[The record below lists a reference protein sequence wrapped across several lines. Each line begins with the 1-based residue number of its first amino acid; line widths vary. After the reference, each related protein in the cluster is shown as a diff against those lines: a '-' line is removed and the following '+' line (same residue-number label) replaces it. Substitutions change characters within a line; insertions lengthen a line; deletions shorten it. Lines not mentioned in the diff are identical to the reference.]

1 MSSHNHHGHDSAAPT
16 TPPVSTTS
24 TTSSNIGLVK
34 EDNRQPSSPPLSS
47 PTTPLQNSIDSLK
60 VDSSLPS
67 FASVF
72 TSNNNNNDSDED
84 EIDELLP
91 QQRKLRNQ
99 SHNSADNYLSS
110 PITNDTSPSLLPL
123 SIDNARSAASI
134 SNLINHDDDHHSS
147 VSPTSQI
154 SSRSISPSPETP
166 RNNVSILNE
175 PRFISIEFHN
185 TNNSDFS
192 SPTTTKKKRK
202 SGHDADDDISKNK
215 RISDSSK
222 RQRKNVHKSSSTT
235 SVSNTPIS
243 ATSIIDETDDV
254 TTLNGSIPPSP
265 VPSSGFDEMILDDQ
279 VSDDFPSAT
288 SPTNTNANITFSSKQ
303 NRKKPYIPRPP
314 NSFILYR
321 QHHHPLILNQH
332 PGINNSE
339 ISRIIADHWR
349 NLSDHEKDEWKRKAE
364 EAKERHMKAWP
375 DYKYQPRRRVVGPT
389 FKKPLKGPGAPTKLD
404 NVGDFDT
411 GSRRNIN
418 DHVKPNMDNFVMEI
432 SNSFQRKSSIADDIP
447 INDSHDSRELTDI
460 TSSQRKSIIII
471 ERGSKELNKI
481 ERNKSNNK
489 KSPTPDAFKSKMSTS
504 PQRQNSTSSQITTR
518 LPPPHTLV
526 APPMQLLPPTQPT
539 MILPNT
545 PSPPSATARG
555 ALIVLEGCED
565 GTTALQSTKLLE
577 FLKNEGI
584 KARLWKFPD
593 TSTPSGTALKA
604 YRSNNRQPHPKTLH
618 LLVAA
623 HWWELMPIMKEHLIN
638 GTTLIVDK
646 YVYSSIAA
654 SASAGLD
661 LNWCKASYVHLLCP
675 DLIFFLNVERES
687 NELDQQSQSPQS
699 TQLPHVNDMLG
710 ASSNDDESRRA
721 SEWQKRLQDAF
732 ARLAEVQWKILDARK
747 SNTLVHTQ
755 ILEASIEV
763 IERCRKYTTGYN

>member
-1 MSSHNHHGHDSAAPT
+1 MSSHRHHGHDSATPT

-24 TTSSNIGLVK
+24 TSSSNISLVK
-34 EDNRQPSSPPLSS
+34 EDNHQPSSPPLSS
-47 PTTPLQNSIDSLK
+47 PTTPLQSSDLLK
-60 VDSSLPS
+60 LEPSLPS
-67 FASVF
+67 LVSVFASS
-72 TSNNNNNDSDED
+72 SNNINNDSDED

-91 QQRKLRNQ
+91 QQKLRDQ
-99 SHNSADNYLSS
+99 RHNSVDNYLSS
-110 PITNDTSPSLLPL
+110 PITNDTSPSLQPL

-134 SNLINHDDDHHSS
+134 SNLINHDDDHA
-147 VSPTSQI
+147 SPTSQI

-175 PRFISIEFHN
+175 PRFINIEFHN
-185 TNNSDFS
+185 SNNSDFS
-192 SPTTTKKKRK
+192 TTATSKKKRK
-202 SGHDADDDISKNK
+202 GGHDIDDDISKNK
-215 RISDSSK
+215 RISDSSSK
-222 RQRKNVHKSSSTT
+222 RQRKNVHKSST
-235 SVSNTPIS
+235 SVTSVTSVTNTPIS
-243 ATSIIDETDDV
+243 TTIIDETDDV

-265 VPSSGFDEMILDDQ
+265 VPSSGFDEMIIDDQ
-279 VSDDFPSAT
+279 ISDDFSNAN
-288 SPTNTNANITFSSKQ
+288 SPTNTSGNLTFSSKQ
-303 NRKKPYIPRPP
+303 NRKKPYIPP
-314 NSFILYR
+314 
-321 QHHHPLILNQH
+321 
-332 PGINNSE
+332 
-339 ISRIIADHWR
+339 DHWR
-349 NLSDHEKDEWKRKAE
+349 NLSDQEKDEWKRKAE

-389 FKKPLKGPGAPTKLD
+389 FKKPLKGPGAPAKLD

-418 DHVKPNMDNFVMEI
+418 EHMKANMDNFVMEI
-432 SNSFQRKSSIADDIP
+432 SKSFQGKSNIDGEIP

-460 TSSQRKSIIII
+460 SSQRKSIIII

-481 ERNKSNNK
+481 
-489 KSPTPDAFKSKMSTS
+489 
-504 PQRQNSTSSQITTR
+504 
-518 LPPPHTLV
+518 V

-539 MILPNT
+539 MI
-545 PSPPSATARG
+545 SPPAATARG

-593 TSTPSGTALKA
+593 TTTPSGTALKA
-604 YRSNNRQPHPKTLH
+604 YRSSNRQPHPKTLH

-687 NELDQQSQSPQS
+687 NEVDQQSQLPQS
-699 TQLPHVNDMLG
+699 TQLPHVNDVLG
-710 ASSNDDESRRA
+710 TNSNDNLDESRRA

-763 IERCRKYTTGYN
+763 IERCRKYTSGYNSGCLLSSFLLVETQITRS

>member
-1 MSSHNHHGHDSAAPT
+1 MSSHKHHGHDSTAPT
-16 TPPVSTTS
+16 TPPVSIIS
-24 TTSSNIGLVK
+24 ASSSNIGLVK

-47 PTTPLQNSIDSLK
+47 PTTPLQNSIDPLK
-60 VDSSLPS
+60 VEPSLPS
-67 FASVF
+67 LASVF
-72 TSNNNNNDSDED
+72 TSSSNNNNNDSDED

-91 QQRKLRNQ
+91 QHQKLINQR
-99 SHNSADNYLSS
+99 HNSVDNYLSS
-110 PITNDTSPSLLPL
+110 PITNDTSPSLQPL

-134 SNLINHDDDHHSS
+134 SNLINHDDDHSS
-147 VSPTSQI
+147 VSPTSQM

-166 RNNVSILNE
+166 HNNVSILNE

-192 SPTTTKKKRK
+192 SSSTTTKKKRK
-202 SGHDADDDISKNK
+202 GAHDTDDDISKNK

-222 RQRKNVHKSSSTT
+222 RQRKNVHKSSSSI
-235 SVSNTPIS
+235 SVSNTPVS
-243 ATSIIDETDDV
+243 ATSIIDEPDDLS
-254 TTLNGSIPPSP
+254 LNGSIPPSP
-265 VPSSGFDEMILDDQ
+265 VPSSGFDEMIIDDH
-279 VSDDFPSAT
+279 VSDDFPSST
-288 SPTNTNANITFSSKQ
+288 SPTNTSSNITFSSKQ

-339 ISRIIADHWR
+339 ISP
-349 NLSDHEKDEWKRKAE
+349 
-364 EAKERHMKAWP
+364 WP

-418 DHVKPNMDNFVMEI
+418 NHMKPNMDNFVMEI

-447 INDSHDSRELTDI
+447 INDSHDSRELSDI
-460 TSSQRKSIIII
+460 TSQRKSIIII
-471 ERGSKELNKI
+471 ER

-489 KSPTPDAFKSKMSTS
+489 KSPTSVPLKTKLSTS
-504 PQRQNSTSSQITTR
+504 PQRQHSTSSQITTR

-526 APPMQLLPPTQPT
+526 APPMQLLPPTQST

-545 PSPPSATARG
+545 PSPPAATARG

-593 TSTPSGTALKA
+593 TTTPSGTALKA
-604 YRSNNRQPHPKTLH
+604 YRSSNRQPHPKTLH

-710 ASSNDDESRRA
+710 AGSNDDESRRA

-763 IERCRKYTTGYN
+763 IERCRKYTT

>member
-1 MSSHNHHGHDSAAPT
+1 MSSHKNHGHDSTAPT
-16 TPPVSTTS
+16 TPPVSIIS
-24 TTSSNIGLVK
+24 ASSSNIGLVK

-47 PTTPLQNSIDSLK
+47 PTTPLQNSIDPLK
-60 VDSSLPS
+60 VESSLPS
-67 FASVF
+67 LASVF
-72 TSNNNNNDSDED
+72 TSSSNNNNNDSDED

-91 QQRKLRNQ
+91 QHQKLRNQ
-99 SHNSADNYLSS
+99 RHNSVDNYLSS
-110 PITNDTSPSLLPL
+110 PITNDTSPSLQPL

-134 SNLINHDDDHHSS
+134 SNLINHDDDHSS
-147 VSPTSQI
+147 VSPTSQM

-166 RNNVSILNE
+166 HNNVSILNE

-192 SPTTTKKKRK
+192 SSITTKKKRK
-202 SGHDADDDISKNK
+202 GAHDTDDDISKNK

-222 RQRKNVHKSSSTT
+222 RQRKNIHKSSSST

-243 ATSIIDETDDV
+243 ATSIIDEPDDLS
-254 TTLNGSIPPSP
+254 LNGSIPPSP
-265 VPSSGFDEMILDDQ
+265 VPSSGFDEMIIDDH
-279 VSDDFPSAT
+279 VSDDFPSST
-288 SPTNTNANITFSSKQ
+288 SPTNTSANITFSSKQ
-303 NRKKPYIPRPP
+303 NRKKPYIPP
-314 NSFILYR
+314 
-321 QHHHPLILNQH
+321 
-332 PGINNSE
+332 
-339 ISRIIADHWR
+339 
-349 NLSDHEKDEWKRKAE
+349 
-364 EAKERHMKAWP
+364 WP

-418 DHVKPNMDNFVMEI
+418 NHVKPNMDNFVMEI
-432 SNSFQRKSSIADDIP
+432 SNSFQRKSSIADEIP

-460 TSSQRKSIIII
+460 TSQRKSIIII

-481 ERNKSNNK
+481 GDYLLYEI
-489 KSPTPDAFKSKMSTS
+489 
-504 PQRQNSTSSQITTR
+504 QHSTSSQITTR

-526 APPMQLLPPTQPT
+526 VPPMQLLPPTQST

-545 PSPPSATARG
+545 PSPPAATARG

-593 TSTPSGTALKA
+593 TTTPSGTALKA
-604 YRSNNRQPHPKTLH
+604 YRSSNRQPHPKTLH

-699 TQLPHVNDMLG
+699 TQLPHVNDVLG
-710 ASSNDDESRRA
+710 AGSNDDESRRA

-763 IERCRKYTTGYN
+763 IERCRKYTTGYNSNINNFMPQNQFLFPPPPPNQSSSSSPPPPSQLSQSAYVLPTLML

>member
-24 TTSSNIGLVK
+24 TSSNIGLVK

-91 QQRKLRNQ
+91 QQRNLRNQ
-99 SHNSADNYLSS
+99 RHNSADNYLSS

-202 SGHDADDDISKNK
+202 GGHDADDDISKNK

-279 VSDDFPSAT
+279 ASDDSPSAT
-288 SPTNTNANITFSSKQ
+288 SPTNSNANITFSSKQ
-303 NRKKPYIPRPP
+303 NRKKPYIPP
-314 NSFILYR
+314 
-321 QHHHPLILNQH
+321 
-332 PGINNSE
+332 
-339 ISRIIADHWR
+339 DHWR

-447 INDSHDSRELTDI
+447 INDSHDS
-460 TSSQRKSIIII
+460 Q
-471 ERGSKELNKI
+471 
-481 ERNKSNNK
+481 RNKSNNK

-518 LPPPHTLV
+518 LPPPHTLG

-545 PSPPSATARG
+545 PSPPAATARG

-732 ARLAEVQWKILDARK
+732 ARLAEVQWK
-747 SNTLVHTQ
+747 
-755 ILEASIEV
+755 V
-763 IERCRKYTTGYN
+763 IINS